1 MTLLNN
7 LKLYA
12 LIILVF
18 INSPIFSQPIK
29 NDRHWFLLT
38 SDTYTKYTI
47 NENSELNDFDN
58 DSNKVINGHSQFF
71 MIHPVNFYQYDTII
85 NESVF
90 NGLINNLKYQDSV
103 ITFGANF
110 KFKTEFWEIDDPK
123 ILLANK
129 INVIVNL
136 KSKYIQIMYQINNE
150 TSCKTIINQYDLQE
164 IKCFQNL
171 SSNDFKKYRKSRN
184 SIFKK

>member
-1 MTLLNN
+1 
-7 LKLYA
+7 
-12 LIILVF
+12 
-18 INSPIFSQPIK
+18 
-29 NDRHWFLLT
+29 
-38 SDTYTKYTI
+38 
-47 NENSELNDFDN
+47 
-58 DSNKVINGHSQFF
+58 
-71 MIHPVNFYQYDTII
+71 MIHPDNFYQYDTII

-90 NGLINNLKYQDSV
+90 NGLINKLKYQDSL

-110 KFKTEFWEIDDPK
+110 KFKIEFWEVDEQK

-136 KSKYIQIMYQINNE
+136 KSKNIQIMYQIDNE
-150 TSCKTIINQYDLQE
+150 TSCKTIINQYDLYE